1 MELKSL
7 STQADK
13 DSSRTQ
19 TLLDNNIIHHGNA
32 KDAHIEDVEEV
43 AVVTTVADPNIIIT
57 TARAPGVADTM
68 VAVAVDA
75 VAVDFV
81 DTADNQVRH
90 TVNIKTNKK
99 GVADKPGA
107 KAPEIRTHA
116 KRAVKY
122 AKHISKQNLKHIM
135 RQQLQALTNSNSY
148 KKYAEISS
156 DSHSETHN

>member
-1 MELKSL
+1 ME
-7 STQADK
+7 
-13 DSSRTQ
+13 
-19 TLLDNNIIHHGNA
+19 
-32 KDAHIEDVEEV
+32 EDEV
-43 AVVTTVADPNIIIT
+43 AVDTVADPQTLIS
-57 TARAPGVADTM
+57 RATIMGVATITI

-81 DTADNQVRH
+81 EEADNQVRH
-90 TVNIKTNKK
+90 TVNIKTNKE